1 MESEHTTAFQEV
13 IDYLKLKQVRMTK
26 TRKAV
31 IQYLIESTE
40 HPSAEMIYQDLLT
53 DFPNLSLA
61 TVYNNLK
68 LLLDAGFITE
78 IKRSNDTT
86 VYYDF
91 MGHDHL
97 NLICEQCGSISDVE
111 IERPSF
117 AQLLQ
122 EQTGYQI
129 TKEVLTVY
137 GLCPNCLKKREW
149 DKNR

>member
-1 MESEHTTAFQEV
+1 MSKEHTSAFQEV
-13 IDYLKLKQVRMTK
+13 MDYLKEKQIRITQ

-31 IQYLIESTE
+31 IQYLIESAE
-40 HPSAEMIYQDLLT
+40 HPSAEMIYQDLLPN
-53 DFPNLSLA
+53 FPNLSLA

-78 IKRSNDTT
+78 IKRNNDTT

-97 NLICEQCGSISDVE
+97 NLICEQCGNISDIE
-111 IERPSF
+111 LERPSF
-117 AQLLQ
+117 AQLLH

-137 GLCPNCLKKREW
+137 GLCPNCLAKK
-149 DKNR
+149 DFH